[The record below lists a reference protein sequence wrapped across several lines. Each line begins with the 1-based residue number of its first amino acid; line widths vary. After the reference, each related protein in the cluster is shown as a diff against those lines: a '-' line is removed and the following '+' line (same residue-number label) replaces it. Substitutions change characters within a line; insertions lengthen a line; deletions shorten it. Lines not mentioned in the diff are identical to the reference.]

1 MFLQDSIGNEI
12 VPDSWLVSCFGN
24 YATMRFYHV
33 NEFADDGRLKVHEYV
48 DSYPEGVY
56 TGETRLR
63 KVKKPQTIQRP
74 KTCIVYP
81 FEMLKHRF
89 AEGELDG

>member
-1 MFLQDSIGNEI
+1 MFIQDSIGNEI
-12 VPDSWLVSCFGN
+12 VPDSWLVSCFGM

-33 NEFADDGRLKVHEYV
+33 TGIAEDGRLQVREYL
-48 DSYPEGVY
+48 DSRPEGVY
-56 TGETRLR
+56 TGETQLR
-63 KVKKPQTIQRP
+63 KVKKAQTIQRP